1 MRAKTMQEKK
11 LVKDLNEVSAKLNL
25 AIEAGE
31 RGNWL
36 KAEPCLTEVKRVV
49 SRVLTAV
56 EHINDIDKLT
66 GR

>member
-1 MRAKTMQEKK
+1 MQDKK
-11 LVKDLNEVSAKLNL
+11 LLEELEEASTKLDM

-31 RGNWL
+31 RGDWP
-36 KAEPCLTEVKRVV
+36 KAEPCLAEVKRVV
-49 SRVLTAV
+49 TRVLTAV